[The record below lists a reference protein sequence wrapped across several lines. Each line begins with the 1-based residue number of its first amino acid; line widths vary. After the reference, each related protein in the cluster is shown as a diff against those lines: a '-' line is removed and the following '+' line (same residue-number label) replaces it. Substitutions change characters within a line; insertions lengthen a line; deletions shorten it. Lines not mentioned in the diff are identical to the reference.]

1 MDLLLYINKNTL
13 AAWRNLPCD
22 KRVFYLSNI
31 KYRHVAVPAIN
42 HKKIDKEKSG
52 MKSGNKSI
60 RINGK
65 SVEVTDEVYKVY
77 TKYDRKMRYFEKDLK
92 QERLVY
98 DELGNI
104 IKRVPSR
111 EDSLDRLLDES
122 FMQFKDISENV
133 EDTVLNKILAENLH
147 KALDKLTDNEYDL
160 IISLYFHN
168 LTEREYAKRQGVY
181 PNAIHNRKV
190 RILGKLKKLLE

>member
-1 MDLLLYINKNTL
+1 
-13 AAWRNLPCD
+13 
-22 KRVFYLSNI
+22 
-31 KYRHVAVPAIN
+31 
-42 HKKIDKEKSG
+42 

-147 KALDKLTDNEYDL
+147 KAYDL

>member
-1 MDLLLYINKNTL
+1 
-13 AAWRNLPCD
+13 
-22 KRVFYLSNI
+22 
-31 KYRHVAVPAIN
+31 
-42 HKKIDKEKSG
+42 

-65 SVEVTDEVYKVY
+65 SVEVTDEAYKVY

-133 EDTVLNKILAENLH
+133 EY
-147 KALDKLTDNEYDL
+147 LTKSWQKTFTKHWT
-160 IISLYFHN
+160 SLRTMN
-168 LTEREYAKRQGVY
+168 TT
-181 PNAIHNRKV
+181 
-190 RILGKLKKLLE
+190 

>member
-31 KYRHVAVPAIN
+31 KCRHVAVPRYQS
-42 HKKIDKEKSG
+42 KMIDKEKSG

-77 TKYDRKMRYFEKDLK
+77 GDNKYH
-92 QERLVY
+92 
-98 DELGNI
+98 
-104 IKRVPSR
+104 SA
-111 EDSLDRLLDES
+111 S
-122 FMQFKDISENV
+122 
-133 EDTVLNKILAENLH
+133 
-147 KALDKLTDNEYDL
+147 
-160 IISLYFHN
+160 
-168 LTEREYAKRQGVY
+168 GVY
-181 PNAIHNRKV
+181 FCSS
-190 RILGKLKKLLE
+190 